1 MLLYNFLGINNKL
14 LVSKLLYLNTD
25 LLGTGRILEYPSNL
39 YIDDESFDWT
49 ESKIKKIENFINAN
63 KANDIGL
70 LKVNNGFMY
79 GGLFAMFS
87 LEYYSFIVFTY
98 ALDYFTIVRKYKNDI
113 TIKRV
118 NYTDC

>member
-1 MLLYNFLGINNKL
+1 ML
-14 LVSKLLYLNTD
+14 V
-25 LLGTGRILEYPSNL
+25 TGRILEYPSNL

-118 NYTDC
+118 NYKNHLRPYTVIVEYC

>member
-1 MLLYNFLGINNKL
+1 M
-14 LVSKLLYLNTD
+14 
-25 LLGTGRILEYPSNL
+25 LGTGRILEYPSNL

-63 KANDIGL
+63 KVNDIGL
-70 LKVNNGFMY
+70 FKVNNGFTY
-79 GGLFAMFS
+79 VGLFGMVS

-118 NYTDC
+118 YFVEQ